1 MRIVNRLAIAVAI
14 GALAP
19 LPALAADV
27 SSEIVTAGTHAD
39 LAAQAADLDGVHM
52 HLHHAVN
59 CLVGPS
65 GKGYDAKQMNP
76 CANSGNGAIPDSADP
91 TKKTALQAAADK
103 AQTGIASSD
112 IATAKAAAT
121 ATAGMLKTIK

>member
-1 MRIVNRLAIAVAI
+1 MKIIHRLAIAVAI

-27 SSEIVTAGTHAD
+27 GSEIVTAGTHAD
-39 LAAQAADLDGVHM
+39 LASQAADLNGVHM

-65 GKGYDAKQMNP
+65 GKGFDAKQMNP

-91 TKKTALQAAADK
+91 AKKQALQAAADK
-103 AQTGIASSD
+103 AETGIASSD
-112 IATAKAAAT
+112 IATAKAAAV